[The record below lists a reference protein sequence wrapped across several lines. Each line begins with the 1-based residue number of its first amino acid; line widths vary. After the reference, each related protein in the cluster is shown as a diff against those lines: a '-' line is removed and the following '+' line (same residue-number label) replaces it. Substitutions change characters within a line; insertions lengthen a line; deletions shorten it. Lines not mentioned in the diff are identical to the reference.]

1 VPCGTRRNRSGEPPK
16 RTLSCLP
23 EVPKPV
29 ANAPHITYRPGLDG
43 LRAIAVA
50 SVFLYHSRIDWL
62 PGGFLGVDLFFVL
75 SGYLITSLLLVEWEA
90 RNQID
95 LRRFWMRRGRRL
107 LPALVVVVLA
117 SLILASIFARG
128 DLARTRSDV
137 VSSLLYYANWHQ
149 IIANHSYF
157 NLMGNPSLLQH
168 TWSLGVEEQF
178 YIVWPLLLVPGLVL
192 VGRKRLPMIV
202 IAGIAASAALM
213 WILYTDPNNP
223 SRVYYGTDTRAFLL
237 LMGILLALVWPR
249 IEGLGRRA
257 LPVLELLGIAA
268 LVGSVLLFLQMQE
281 FNPTL
286 YQGGDLAAAFCFTVL
301 IAAVAHRSTGI
312 GQALG
317 VAPLRWIGERSY
329 GIYLWH
335 WPIILL
341 VAGVNARP
349 SPAVVVGEAAII
361 VAAAALSYR
370 FVEQP
375 IRTRSLQRWLSQ
387 YSRRFRFEVVGAG
400 ALGLVAAF
408 AILFVTPASLNPVGS
423 YVSPTKANAG
433 MHRPHTSTQPSTH
446 QVSKQTKRASL
457 PPGRILALGDSV
469 MLGCSSELRSALH
482 HRVRVDATIG
492 RQIEDTVN
500 ELQRLRRHHH
510 LPKIAVIQ
518 VGNNGPLWYRDLVR
532 LRHALH
538 GIPRVIAV
546 NVRNETSWQDES
558 NHALVNWVH
567 SWREAHLV
575 DWYGRSTSKM
585 MQDGTHPWPYGCRI
599 YARLIADTLRST

>member
-1 VPCGTRRNRSGEPPK
+1 M
-16 RTLSCLP
+16 
-23 EVPKPV
+23 PKPV
-29 ANAPHITYRPGLDG
+29 ANAPHIAYRPGLDG

-95 LRRFWMRRGRRL
+95 LRRFWLRRARRL

-192 VGRKRLPMIV
+192 VGRKRLPMLV
-202 IAGIAASAALM
+202 IGGIAASAALM
-213 WILYTDPNNP
+213 WILYTNPNNP

-268 LVGSVLLFLQMQE
+268 LIGSVLLFLQMEE

-301 IAAVAHRSTGI
+301 IAAVAHPRLGI

-349 SPAVVVGEAAII
+349 SPAVVVGMAAIV

-370 FVEQP
+370 YVEQP

-400 ALGLVAAF
+400 ALALVAAF
-408 AILFVTPASLNPVGS
+408 AILFVTPASLNPVGG
-423 YVSPTKANAG
+423 YVTPTKANAG
-433 MHRPHTSTQPSTH
+433 THRSHTSTQTSTSQ
-446 QVSKQTKRASL
+446 QVSTQTKRASL

-469 MLGCSSELRSALH
+469 MLGCTRELKVALQ
-482 HRVRVDATIG
+482 HRVQVDATVG

-510 LPKIAVIQ
+510 LPKIVVIQ

-538 GIPRVIAV
+538 GIPRIVVV

-558 NHALVNWVH
+558 NHALVNWLRG
-567 SWREAHLV
+567 WQEAHLA
-575 DWYGRSTSKM
+575 DWYGRSTDKM

-599 YARLIADTLRST
+599 YSHLIADTLRST

>member
-1 VPCGTRRNRSGEPPK
+1 M
-16 RTLSCLP
+16 
-23 EVPKPV
+23 PKPV
-29 ANAPHITYRPGLDG
+29 ANAPHIAYRPGLDG

-95 LRRFWMRRGRRL
+95 LRRFWLRRARRL
-107 LPALVVVVLA
+107 LPALVVVVLG

-202 IAGIAASAALM
+202 IAGIAASTALM
-213 WILYTDPNNP
+213 WILYDPNNP

-268 LVGSVLLFLQMQE
+268 LVGSVLLFLQMQD

-301 IAAVAHRSTGI
+301 IAAVAHPRLGI

-317 VAPLRWIGERSY
+317 IAPLRWIGERSY

-349 SPAVVVGEAAII
+349 SPGVVVGEAAIV

-370 FVEQP
+370 YVEQP

-408 AILFVTPASLNPVGS
+408 AILFVTPSSLNPVGG

-433 MHRPHTSTQPSTH
+433 THHPHLGTQPRTQPVPQH
-446 QVSKQTKRASL
+446 PGRTQTAPL

-469 MLGCSSELRSALH
+469 MLGCASELRTALH
-482 HRVRVDATIG
+482 HQVRVDATVG

-510 LPKIAVIQ
+510 LTKSVVIQ

-538 GIPRVIAV
+538 GIPRIVVV
-546 NVRNETSWQDES
+546 NVRNDTSWQDES
-558 NHALVNWVH
+558 NHALVNWLRG
-567 SWREAHLV
+567 WPEAHLA
-575 DWYGRSTSKM
+575 DWYGRSTDKM

-599 YARLIADTLRST
+599 YSRVIADTLRAT